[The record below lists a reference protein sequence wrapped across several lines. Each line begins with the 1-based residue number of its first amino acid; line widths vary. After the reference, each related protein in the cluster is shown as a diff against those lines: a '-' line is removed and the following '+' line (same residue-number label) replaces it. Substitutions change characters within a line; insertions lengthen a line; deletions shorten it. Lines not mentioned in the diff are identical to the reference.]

1 MRFKTKEDRIV
12 DAVAITVVSL
22 FALICLYPLI
32 YCISMSF
39 SGDDAIILNK
49 VVLWPVGFN
58 FDSYKMVLSQ
68 PMFWSSLK
76 NSVVYT
82 VLTGVWQV
90 FWTFQLGYVSSR
102 RNFVFKK
109 QLDTLIIIPMFFGGG
124 LVPSYLLM
132 RSLGLY
138 NNIWAMFIPAAVS
151 IWNSILVKT
160 FIRANIPGEVLE
172 TAVIDGA
179 NDLQILWKV
188 VVPLSTTII
197 AIIFMYAA
205 MGAWNDYFNAL
216 IYLQDEAMHPLQLYL
231 KTTMQS
237 NMTEMLIPGDAEQM
251 IQNTIEQTRIRYVLV
266 VVISLPVA
274 VLYPFIQKYFVKGVM
289 LGSIKG

>member
-1 MRFKTKEDRIV
+1 M
-12 DAVAITVVSL
+12 
-22 FALICLYPLI
+22 
-32 YCISMSF
+32 
-39 SGDDAIILNK
+39 
-49 VVLWPVGFN
+49 
-58 FDSYKMVLSQ
+58 
-68 PMFWSSLK
+68 
-76 NSVVYT
+76 
-82 VLTGVWQV
+82 
-90 FWTFQLGYVSSR
+90 
-102 RNFVFKK
+102 
-109 QLDTLIIIPMFFGGG
+109 
-124 LVPSYLLM
+124 
-132 RSLGLY
+132 
-138 NNIWAMFIPAAVS
+138 
-151 IWNSILVKT
+151 
-160 FIRANIPGEVLE
+160 E

-179 NDLQILWKV
+179 NDLQILWKI

-237 NMTEMLIPGDAEQM
+237 NMTEMLTPGDAEQM

>member
-1 MRFKTKEDRIV
+1 MRYKTREDRII
-12 DAVAITVVSL
+12 DGVAIVIVTI
-22 FALICLYPLI
+22 FAGICLYPLI
-32 YCISMSF
+32 YCVSMSF
-39 SGDDAIILNK
+39 SGDHAILLNK

-58 FDSYKMVLSQ
+58 FESYKTVLSQ
-68 PMFWSSLK
+68 DMFWSSFF
-76 NSVVYT
+76 NSVLYT
-82 VLTGVWQV
+82 VLQGCWQV
-90 FWTFQLGYVSSR
+90 FWTFQLGYVCTR

-109 QLDTLIIIPMFFGGG
+109 FLDTFILIPMFFGGG
-124 LVPSYLLM
+124 LIPSYLLM
-132 RSLGLY
+132 RSLGLF

-160 FIRANIPGEVLE
+160 FIRANIPGELME

-179 NDLQILWKV
+179 SDFQILWKI

-205 MGAWNDYFNAL
+205 MGAWNDYFHAL
-216 IYLQDEAMHPLQLYL
+216 IYLQDKTMHPLQLYL

-237 NMTEMLIPGDAEQM
+237 NMTEMLPPGDTTQM
-251 IQNTIEQTRIRYVLV
+251 LKNTIEQTRIRYVLV